1 MPFKTESGGSIRS
14 ETGFGLGF
22 LKGDLMVAEESF
34 DDFVPFFFQR
44 FIQREGA
51 QRAAGDT
58 VDLVVLIADVQV
70 ESGNILLCK
79 GNPHGLQGAGHVLT
93 SQLEYDMEA
102 LRQLLP
108 LDDLEGERTNLL
120 PTHVFIRAVL
130 LPLQQM
136 TVQSDLERGGELG
149 FRCQKVVEN
158 FSKEQ
163 LAGKILDVCDGKTGH
178 GLDSLFL

>member
-22 LKGDLMVAEESF
+22 LKGDLMVTEESF

-130 LPLQQM
+130 LPVQQM

-163 LAGKILDVCDGKTGH
+163 LAG
-178 GLDSLFL
+178 